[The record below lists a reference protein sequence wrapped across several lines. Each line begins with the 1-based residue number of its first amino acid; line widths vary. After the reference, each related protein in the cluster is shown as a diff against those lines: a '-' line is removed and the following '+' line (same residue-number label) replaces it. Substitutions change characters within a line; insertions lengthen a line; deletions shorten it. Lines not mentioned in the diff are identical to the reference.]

1 MEMTFN
7 VDCLLCHMKKHLS
20 EACTL
25 GDDQTNMAFARE
37 LMELYSRMPEGACAP
52 WLAPHTAQLM
62 NRYYGVDL
70 DRYALEKKQSN
81 TFVLE
86 RKDQIRQKVASAP
99 DRVFAA
105 LQFAIL
111 GNYIDYSALH
121 GEVSFEK
128 LEEMLVSALDM
139 ELDKECYVN
148 FCADLAKGGK
158 LLYITDN
165 AGEIVF
171 DQILAEEITR
181 QYPQVEITFCL
192 RGGPAN
198 NDATREDAQQIG
210 LPFPVID
217 NGNLVPGTQ
226 LDQLGQEVKEA
237 LGNANIIL
245 AKGQGN
251 AETMMGCGL
260 NVYYAF
266 LIKCPRF
273 MRRFQKEKLSPM
285 FAKERT

>member
-128 LEEMLVSALDM
+128 LEEMLASALEM

-226 LDQLGQEVKEA
+226 LDQLGQEARQA

>member
-37 LMELYSRMPEGACAP
+37 LMELYNRMPEGACAP

-148 FCADLAKGGK
+148 FCTDLAKGGK

-217 NGNLVPGTQ
+217 NGNLVAGTE
-226 LDQLGQEVKEA
+226 LALLGEEA
-237 LGNANIIL
+237 KLAMDSADVII
-245 AKGQGN
+245 AKGQAN
-251 AETMMGCGL
+251 AETLLDSGYPI
-260 NVYYAF
+260 YYAF
-266 LIKCPRF
+266 LVKCVRF
-273 MRRFQKEKLSPM
+273 IQRFDKPKLTPMLVKEK
-285 FAKERT
+285 

>member
-62 NRYYGVDL
+62 NRYYGVEL

-128 LEEMLVSALDM
+128 LEEMLASALEM

-226 LDQLGQEVKEA
+226 LDQLGQEAKEA

-285 FAKERT
+285 FAK

>member
-37 LMELYSRMPEGACAP
+37 LMELYSQMPEGACAP

-226 LDQLGQEVKEA
+226 LDQLGQEAKQA

>member
-7 VDCLLCHMKKHLS
+7 VDCLLCHMNKHLS

-62 NRYYGVDL
+62 NRYYGVEL

-226 LDQLGQEVKEA
+226 LDQLGQEAKEA

>member
-37 LMELYSRMPEGACAP
+37 LMELYNRMPEGACAP

-226 LDQLGQEVKEA
+226 LDQLGQEARQA

-251 AETMMGCGL
+251 AEW
-260 NVYYAF
+260 
-266 LIKCPRF
+266 II
-273 MRRFQKEKLSPM
+273 RRPV
-285 FAKERT
+285 RP

>member
-139 ELDKECYVN
+139 ELDKERYVN

-226 LDQLGQEVKEA
+226 LDQLGREA
-237 LGNANIIL
+237 RQALENANIIL

>member
-128 LEEMLVSALDM
+128 LEEMLASALEM

-198 NDATREDAQQIG
+198 NDATWEDAQQIG

-226 LDQLGQEVKEA
+226 LDQLGQEARQA

>member
-226 LDQLGQEVKEA
+226 LDQLGQEAKEA

>member
-37 LMELYSRMPEGACAP
+37 RMELYSRMPEGACAP

-62 NRYYGVDL
+62 NRYYGVEL

-210 LPFPVID
+210 LPFPVFD

-226 LDQLGQEVKEA
+226 LDQLGQEARQA

-260 NVYYAF
+260 NGYYAV

>member
-226 LDQLGQEVKEA
+226 LDQLDREA
-237 LGNANIIL
+237 RQALENANIIL

>member
-226 LDQLGQEVKEA
+226 LDQLGQEARQA
-237 LGNANIIL
+237 LENANIIL

>member
-226 LDQLGQEVKEA
+226 LDQLGQEASQA

-251 AETMMGCGL
+251 AETMMGCSL

>member
-25 GDDQTNMAFARE
+25 GDDRTNMAFARE

-226 LDQLGQEVKEA
+226 LDQLGQEARQA

>member
-37 LMELYSRMPEGACAP
+37 LMELYRRVPENASAP

-62 NRYYGVDL
+62 NRYYGVEL

-226 LDQLGQEVKEA
+226 LDQLGQEARQA

>member
-20 EACTL
+20 EACML

-62 NRYYGVDL
+62 NRYYGVEL

-226 LDQLGQEVKEA
+226 LDQLGQEARQA

>member
-52 WLAPHTAQLM
+52 WLAPDTAQLR

-226 LDQLGQEVKEA
+226 LDQLGQEAKEA
-237 LGNANIIL
+237 LENANIIL

>member
-62 NRYYGVDL
+62 SRYYGVEL

-226 LDQLGQEVKEA
+226 LDQLGQEARQA

>member
-70 DRYALEKKQSN
+70 DRYALEKRQSN

-226 LDQLGQEVKEA
+226 LDQLGQEARQA

>member
-226 LDQLGQEVKEA
+226 LDQLGQEARQA

-273 MRRFQKEKLSPM
+273 MRRFQTEKLSPM
-285 FAKERT
+285 IAKERP

>member
-226 LDQLGQEVKEA
+226 LDQLGREA
-237 LGNANIIL
+237 RQALENANIIL

>member
-139 ELDKECYVN
+139 ELDEECYVN

-226 LDQLGQEVKEA
+226 LDQLGQEARQA

-251 AETMMGCGL
+251 AETMMGCSL

>member
-62 NRYYGVDL
+62 NRYYGVEL

-226 LDQLGQEVKEA
+226 LDQLGQEARQA

>member
-62 NRYYGVDL
+62 NRYYGVEL

-128 LEEMLVSALDM
+128 LEEMLVSALEM

-226 LDQLGQEVKEA
+226 LDQLGQEARQA

>member
-226 LDQLGQEVKEA
+226 LDQLGQEARQA

>member
-148 FCADLAKGGK
+148 FCTDLAKGGK

-226 LDQLGQEVKEA
+226 LDQLGQEARQA

>member
-62 NRYYGVDL
+62 NRYYGVEL

-226 LDQLGQEVKEA
+226 LDQLGQEARQA

-285 FAKERT
+285 FAKERP

>member
-139 ELDKECYVN
+139 ELDEECYVN

-226 LDQLGQEVKEA
+226 LDQLGQEARQA
-237 LGNANIIL
+237 LENANIIL

>member
-1 MEMTFN
+1 MKMTCN

-62 NRYYGVDL
+62 NRYYGVEL

-198 NDATREDAQQIG
+198 NDATWEDAQQIG

-226 LDQLGQEVKEA
+226 LDQLGQEARQA

>member
-128 LEEMLVSALDM
+128 LEEMLASALEM

-226 LDQLGQEVKEA
+226 LDQLGQEAKEA

>member
-52 WLAPHTAQLM
+52 WLAPHTAQRM
-62 NRYYGVDL
+62 NRYYGVEL

-128 LEEMLVSALDM
+128 LEEMLASALEM

-226 LDQLGQEVKEA
+226 LDQLGQEAKQA

>member
-62 NRYYGVDL
+62 NRYYGVEL

-198 NDATREDAQQIG
+198 NDATREDAQQID

-226 LDQLGQEVKEA
+226 LDQLGQEARQA

-285 FAKERT
+285 FAKERP

>member
-62 NRYYGVDL
+62 NRYYGVEL

-128 LEEMLVSALDM
+128 LEEMLASALEM

-226 LDQLGQEVKEA
+226 LDQLGQEARQA

-285 FAKERT
+285 FAKERP

>member
-20 EACTL
+20 EACML

-128 LEEMLVSALDM
+128 LEEMLASALDM

-226 LDQLGQEVKEA
+226 LDQLGQEARQA

>member
-62 NRYYGVDL
+62 NRYYGVEL

-128 LEEMLVSALDM
+128 LEEMLVSALEM

-165 AGEIVF
+165 AGELVF

-226 LDQLGQEVKEA
+226 LDQLGQEARQA

-266 LIKCPRF
+266 LIKCPRC

>member
-86 RKDQIRQKVASAP
+86 RKDQIRQKVASPP

-128 LEEMLVSALDM
+128 LEEMLASALEM

-226 LDQLGQEVKEA
+226 LDQLGQEAKEA

>member
-1 MEMTFN
+1 
-7 VDCLLCHMKKHLS
+7 
-20 EACTL
+20 
-25 GDDQTNMAFARE
+25 MAFARE

-81 TFVLE
+81 AFVLE

-226 LDQLGQEVKEA
+226 LDQLGQEARQA

>member
-226 LDQLGQEVKEA
+226 LDQLGQEARQA

-285 FAKERT
+285 FAKERP

>member
-99 DRVFAA
+99 DRVSAA

-111 GNYIDYSALH
+111 GNYTDYSALH

-128 LEEMLVSALDM
+128 LEEMLASALEM

-226 LDQLGQEVKEA
+226 LDQLGQEARQA